1 MQMVNHIISRGGT
14 NMLRR
19 FSKFG
24 ILFMVVIVAAAF
36 LFSNTTVRA
45 EEKIVV
51 GVLCPLTGP
60 YSFEAQSEV
69 NFARLAAEEINAAG
83 GVMGRKMEI
92 VVEDTMLKP
101 GIGVQKARKLI
112 DKGVKYLTGGVSSS
126 VVLAISKVAN
136 EAGVLHMGIGG
147 SNALTGKYCNPH
159 HFNLDTAG
167 YQMATGTGV
176 IVVDEL
182 GLPKDWYCITA
193 DYTWGHT
200 CFESVKKMLE
210 KRGGKV
216 VGNIMVPIRE
226 QDFSSSLTKAAA
238 SGASVL
244 CVIVYGS
251 GQGKLIQQAHEF
263 GLKKKMKIVVV
274 ASDLTIATVTGG
286 EAIQGVYLGMP
297 WYWNIQDP
305 VTIALNKRYVA
316 KYGQPSAW
324 TGAQAYDSV
333 RVMAMAMEKAKSFDV
348 AKLIPVLQGMK
359 FQTSKGP
366 EQIRACD
373 HRAIQQYFVGIGK
386 APGEMKSKWDVMK
399 IIGVTGGEAIMY
411 TCEETGCNMK

>member
-1 MQMVNHIISRGGT
+1 M
-14 NMLRR
+14 RR
-19 FSKFG
+19 RLTTIG
-24 ILFMVVIVAAAF
+24 IVFMVVVFSAAF
-36 LFSNTTVRA
+36 LFSATTVNA

-69 NFARLAAEEINAAG
+69 NFAQLAADEINAAG
-83 GVMGRKMEI
+83 GVMGRKIEI

-112 DKGVKYLTGGVSSS
+112 DKGVKYFTGGVSSS

-147 SNALTGKYCNPH
+147 SNALTGKYCNKH

-167 YQMATGTGV
+167 YQMATGTGA
-176 IVVDEL
+176 IVVDKL
-182 GLPKDWYCITA
+182 NLPKEWYCITA

-200 CFESVKKMLE
+200 CLDSVKKMLE

-216 VGNIMVPIRE
+216 VDNIMVPIRE
-226 QDFSSSLTKAAA
+226 QDFSSALTKAAA
-238 SGASVL
+238 SGAPVL

-251 GQGKLIQQAHEF
+251 GQGKLLQQAHEF

-286 EAIQGVYLGMP
+286 TAIEGVYLGMP
-297 WYWNIQDP
+297 WYWNLQIP
-305 VTIALNKRYVA
+305 TTIALNKRYVE

-333 RVMAMAMEKAKSFDV
+333 RVMAMAMEKAKSFEV
-348 AKLIPVLQGMK
+348 AKLIPVLEGME

-366 EQIRACD
+366 EKIRACD

-386 APGEMKSKWDVMK
+386 APGEMKSKWDVMNV
-399 IIGVTGGEAIMY
+399 IGEIGGEGIMY
-411 TCEETGCNMK
+411 TCAETGCNMK

>member
-1 MQMVNHIISRGGT
+1 MQ
-14 NMLRR
+14 RR
-19 FSKFG
+19 LSVLGIVLIAVIFS
-24 ILFMVVIVAAAF
+24 ATF
-36 LFSNTTVRA
+36 LFSTMPASA
-45 EEKIVV
+45 EEKVV
-51 GVLCPLTGP
+51 IGVLCPLTGP
-60 YSFEAQSEV
+60 YSFEAESEA
-69 NFARLAAEEINAAG
+69 NFAKLAADEINAAG
-83 GVMGRKMEI
+83 GIMGRKVEI

-126 VVLAISKVAN
+126 VVLAVSKVAN

-147 SNALTGKYCNPH
+147 SNALTGKYCNKH
-159 HFNLDTAG
+159 HFNLDTAA
-167 YQMATGTGV
+167 YQMATGTGA
-176 IVVDEL
+176 IVVDKL
-182 GLPKDWYCITA
+182 NLPKEWYCITA

-200 CFESVKKMLE
+200 CLDSVKKMLG

-226 QDFSSSLTKAAA
+226 QDFSSALTKAAA
-238 SGASVL
+238 SGAPVL

-251 GQGKLIQQAHEF
+251 GQGKLLQQAHEF

-286 EAIQGVYLGMP
+286 TAIEGVYLGMP
-297 WYWNIQDP
+297 WYWNLQIP
-305 VTIALNKRYVA
+305 TTIAVNKKYVD

-333 RVMAMAMEKAKSFDV
+333 KVMAMAMEKANSFDV
-348 AKLIPVLQGMK
+348 AKLIPVLEGMK

-386 APGEMKSKWDVMK
+386 APGDMKSKWDVMEV
-399 IIGVTGGEAIMY
+399 IGEIGGEGIMY
-411 TCEETGCNMK
+411 TCEETGCHMK

>member
-1 MQMVNHIISRGGT
+1 
-14 NMLRR
+14 MLRR
-19 FSKFG
+19 LSTFG
-24 ILFMVVIVAAAF
+24 VVLLAVMVAIAF
-36 LFSNTTVRA
+36 LFPNADVRA
-45 EEKIVV
+45 EDKIVV

-60 YSFEAQSEV
+60 YSFEAEGEA
-69 NFARLAAEEINAAG
+69 NFAKLAADEINAAG
-83 GVMGRKMEI
+83 GVMGKKIEI

-112 DKGVKYLTGGVSSS
+112 ENGVKYLTGGVSSA

-147 SNALTGKYCNPH
+147 SNALTGKYCNKH

-167 YQMATGTGV
+167 YQMALGTGTV
-176 IVVDEL
+176 VVDKL

-200 CFESVKKMLE
+200 CFDSVKKMLE
-210 KRGGKV
+210 QRGGKV

-226 QDFSSSLTKAAA
+226 QDFSSALTKAAA
-238 SGASVL
+238 SGAPVL

-251 GQGKLIQQAHEF
+251 GQGKLLQQAHEF
-263 GLKKKMKIVVV
+263 GIKKKMKIVVV

-286 EAIQGVYLGMP
+286 TAIEGVYLGMP
-297 WYWNIQDP
+297 WYWNLQIP
-305 VTIALNKRYVA
+305 TTIELNNRYMA
-316 KYGQPSAW
+316 KYGKPSAW
-324 TGAQAYDSV
+324 PGAQVYDSV

-348 AKLIPVLQGMK
+348 AKLIPVLEGME

-366 EQIRACD
+366 EKIRACD

-386 APGEMKSKWDVMK
+386 AAGDMKSKWDVMK
-399 IIGVTGGEAIMY
+399 VIGENTGEGIMY
-411 TCEETGCNMK
+411 TCEETGCHMK

>member
-1 MQMVNHIISRGGT
+1 
-14 NMLRR
+14 MLKR
-19 FSKFG
+19 SSNFG
-24 ILFMVVIVAAAF
+24 ILFMVLIVAAVF
-36 LFSNTTVRA
+36 LFSNQAVRA

-60 YSFEAQSEV
+60 YSFEAESEA
-69 NFARLAAEEINAAG
+69 NFALLAAEEINAAG
-83 GVMGRKMEI
+83 GVMGRKIEI

-147 SNALTGKYCNPH
+147 SNSLTGKYCNKH
-159 HFNLDTAG
+159 HFNLDTAA
-167 YQMATGTGV
+167 YQMATGTGSV
-176 IVVDEL
+176 VVDEL
-182 GLPKDWYCITA
+182 GLPKEWYCITA

-200 CFESVKKMLE
+200 CLESVKKMLQ

-226 QDFSSSLTKAAA
+226 QDFSSALTKAAA
-238 SGASVL
+238 SGAPVL
-244 CVIVYGS
+244 GVIVYGT
-251 GQGKLIQQAHEF
+251 GQGKLLQQAHEF

-274 ASDLTIATVTGG
+274 ASDLTVATVTGG

-297 WYWNIQDP
+297 WYWNIQNP

-316 KYGQPSAW
+316 KYGKPAAW
-324 TGAQAYDSV
+324 PGAQVYDSV

-348 AKLIPVLQGMK
+348 AKLIPVLEGMK
-359 FQTSKGP
+359 FQTSKSP

-373 HRAIQQYFVGIGK
+373 HRAIQDWYVGIGK

-399 IIGVTGGEAIMY
+399 IIGKVGGEGIMD
-411 TCEETGCNMK
+411 TCAETGCQMK

>member
-1 MQMVNHIISRGGT
+1 MDNHIIPKGGT
-14 NMLRR
+14 NMLKRL
-19 FSKFG
+19 STFG
-24 ILFMVVIVAAAF
+24 ILFMAVIVAAAF

-45 EEKIVV
+45 EEKIVI

-60 YSFEAQSEV
+60 YSFEAQSEA
-69 NFARLAAEEINAAG
+69 NFAQLAAEEINAAG
-83 GVMGRKMEI
+83 GVMGRKIEI

-101 GIGVQKARKLI
+101 GIGVQKARKLF
-112 DKGVKYLTGGVSSS
+112 DKGIKYFTGGVSSS
-126 VVLAISKVAN
+126 VVLAISKAAN

-147 SNALTGKYCNPH
+147 SNALTGKYCNKH

-182 GLPKDWYCITA
+182 GLPKDWYTITA

-200 CFESVKKMLE
+200 CLESVKKMLE

-226 QDFSSSLTKAAA
+226 QDFSSALTKAAA
-238 SGASVL
+238 SGAPVL
-244 CVIVYGS
+244 GVIVYGS
-251 GQGKLIQQAHEF
+251 GQGKLLQQAHEF

-274 ASDLTIATVTGG
+274 ASDLTIATVAGG
-286 EAIQGVYLGMP
+286 EAIEGVYLGMP
-297 WYWNIQDP
+297 WYWNLQNP

-316 KYGQPSAW
+316 KYGKPAAW
-324 TGAQAYDSV
+324 PGAQVYDSV
-333 RVMAMAMEKAKSFDV
+333 RVMAMAMEKAKSFEV
-348 AKLIPVLQGMK
+348 AKLIPVLEGMK

-373 HRAIQQYFVGIGK
+373 HRAIQEYFVGIGK
-386 APGEMKSKWDVMK
+386 AKSEMKSKWDVMK
-399 IIGVTGGEAIMY
+399 VIGKTGGEAIMY

>member
-1 MQMVNHIISRGGT
+1 MTRRILNSGIFFLALILVAGLMVSGSPVRAAE
-14 NMLRR
+14 
-19 FSKFG
+19 K
-24 ILFMVVIVAAAF
+24 VVI
-36 LFSNTTVRA
+36 
-45 EEKIVV
+45 

-60 YSFEAQSEV
+60 YSFEAKSEA

-83 GVMGRKMEI
+83 GVMGRKIEI

-101 GIGVQKARKLI
+101 GIGVQKARKLM

-126 VVLAISKVAN
+126 VVLAISKAAN

-147 SNALTGKYCNPH
+147 SNALTGKYCNKH
-159 HFNLDTAG
+159 HFNLDTAA
-167 YQMATGTGV
+167 YQMATGTGS
-176 IVVDEL
+176 IVVDKL

-200 CFESVKKMLE
+200 CLDSVKKMLE

-226 QDFSSSLTKAAA
+226 QDFSSALTKAAA

-244 CVIVYGS
+244 GVIVYGT
-251 GQGKLIQQAHEF
+251 GQGKLLQQAHEF

-286 EAIQGVYLGMP
+286 TAIEGVYLGMP
-297 WYWNIQDP
+297 WYWDLQNP
-305 VTIALNKRYVA
+305 VTIALNKKYVA

-333 RVMAMAMEKAKSFDV
+333 RVMAMAMEKARSFDV
-348 AKLIPVLQGMK
+348 AKLIPVLEGME

-366 EQIRACD
+366 EKIRACD

-386 APGEMKSKWDVMK
+386 APGEMKGKWDVMK
-399 IIGVTGGEAIMY
+399 VIGEIGGEGIMY
-411 TCEETGCNMK
+411 TCAETGCDMK

>member
-1 MQMVNHIISRGGT
+1 
-14 NMLRR
+14 MLRR
-19 FSKFG
+19 ISNLG
-24 ILFMVVIVAAAF
+24 ILFMALILVAAF
-36 LFSNTTVRA
+36 LFSNSPVRA
-45 EEKIVV
+45 EEKIVI

-60 YSFEAQSEV
+60 YSFEAQSEA

-83 GVMGRKMEI
+83 GIMGRKVEI

-147 SNALTGKYCNPH
+147 SNALTGKYCNRH
-159 HFNLDTAG
+159 HFNLDTAA
-167 YQMATGTGV
+167 YQMATGTGSV
-176 IVVDEL
+176 VVDEL

-200 CFESVKKMLE
+200 CLESVKNMLK

-226 QDFSSSLTKAAA
+226 QDFSSALTKAMA
-238 SGASVL
+238 SGAPVL
-244 CVIVYGS
+244 GVIVYGS

-274 ASDLTIATVTGG
+274 ASDLTVATVTGG

-297 WYWNIQDP
+297 WYWNIQNP

-316 KYGQPSAW
+316 KYGQPAAW
-324 TGAQAYDSV
+324 PGAQVYDSV

-348 AKLIPVLQGMK
+348 DKLIPVLEGMK

-373 HRAIQQYFVGIGK
+373 HRAMQDWYVGIGK

-399 IIGVTGGEAIMY
+399 IIGKVGGEEIMD
-411 TCEETGCNMK
+411 TCAETGCHMK